1 MGTKKYYG
9 SYFLLQIS
17 VGIFFL
23 LLGLQGI
30 MHYNSD
36 ISGLGRALAKTF
48 GGNGNYISITIAI
61 LELISGVIILGGLL
75 VPMKN
80 STLMIASLA
89 VFVFWALRIAYFFFI
104 NNFVEPDLLLWLQ
117 KLSLDCVVLMSVWII
132 NRKYS

>member
-1 MGTKKYYG
+1 MSAKKYQG
-9 SYFLLQIS
+9 SYFLLQIA

-48 GGNGNYISITIAI
+48 GGKVNYISITIAV
-61 LELISGVIILGGLL
+61 LELISGVIILGGLF

-89 VFVFWALRIAYFFFI
+89 VFIFWAVRIAYFFFV
-104 NNFVEPDLLLWLQ
+104 NNFTEPDLLTWLQ
-117 KLSLDCVVLMSVWII
+117 RLSLDCVVLMSVWII
-132 NRKYS
+132 QRKYS

>member
-1 MGTKKYYG
+1 MSAKKYQG
-9 SYFLLQIS
+9 SYFLLQIA

-48 GGNGNYISITIAI
+48 GGKVNYISITIAV
-61 LELISGVIILGGLL
+61 LELISGVIILGGLF

-89 VFVFWALRIAYFFFI
+89 VFIFWAVRIAYSFFV
-104 NNFVEPDLLLWLQ
+104 NNFTEPDLLTWLQ
-117 KLSLDCVVLMSVWII
+117 SLSLDCVVLMSVWII
-132 NRKYS
+132 QRKYS

>member
-1 MGTKKYYG
+1 MAVKKYQG

-23 LLGLQGI
+23 LLGLQGV

-36 ISGLGRALAKTF
+36 ISGLGRVLAKTF
-48 GGNGNYISITIAI
+48 GGKVDYISITISI
-61 LELISGVIILGGLL
+61 LELISGVIILVGLF

-104 NNFVEPDLLLWLQ
+104 NNFMEPDLVIWLQ